1 MAYQS
6 LYRRYRSS
14 RFDELVGQQHVVTA
28 LKNAISDGRV
38 GHAYLFSGPR
48 GTGKTSTA
56 RILGKAL
63 NCTELESDGEPCG
76 RCESCQAFAT
86 GTSYDLQELDAASNN
101 GVEAIRDL
109 ISKVAL
115 GSPGRTKVYILD
127 EVHMLTAGAENALLK
142 TLEEPPDHVVFVL
155 ATTEPHKVVPTIRS
169 RTQHYE
175 FNLIPAEE
183 LEVHVR
189 WVAAD
194 AGLDITDEMIGH
206 VLRVGAGSARDT
218 LSALDQVVAAGGVP
232 HDDDAIVGVL
242 GGLAARDAAAVVAAV
257 SSAIK
262 SGRDPRVIGETL
274 LDRLR
279 DAFLASMSAPVDHL
293 SDTQALAAAD
303 LAAAMGPAA
312 ITRSLEVVGTALVDM
327 RQAPDPRVDL
337 EVALLR
343 LSRPDLDT
351 DLAAI
356 VARLERLEQGETVV
370 SAQPVATPE
379 PQPVAT
385 PEPQSVSPAEPGL
398 ADSSPAAIRP
408 ADVARLALAR
418 QREAKPPNDR
428 ESEAIDPGPEPSVP
442 GPEPSAPAPKTLG
455 AHRGTSQ
462 PASAPS
468 EAASSPLQDDLPAEP
483 PAPPAETSPT
493 SPAPHSAPPG
503 STAPSLAAVEAAWPE
518 VRGELSG
525 RAKSRF
531 SGGRFLSSGPDGIV
545 FGLPNVIHR
554 DRCADCADEVQ
565 AALSTRLGAAI
576 RLELVVDNDAPA
588 PTARAGQAPPP
599 KPASAEALEAD
610 PDSIDLAELTDAA
623 ADEADGLGLL
633 TEAFPGAEVIE
644 EPS

>member
-63 NCTELESDGEPCG
+63 NCTDLESDGEPCG
-76 RCESCQAFAT
+76 RCDSCQAFAT

-194 AGLDITDEMIGH
+194 AGLDVTDEMVGH

-242 GGLAARDAAAVVAAV
+242 GGLAAGDAAAVVAAV

-293 SDTQALAAAD
+293 SDTQAMAAAD
-303 LAAAMGPAA
+303 LAAAISPAA
-312 ITRSLEVVGTALVDM
+312 ITRSLQVVGTSLVEM

-370 SAQPVATPE
+370 SAQPA
-379 PQPVAT
+379 AR
-385 PEPQSVSPAEPGL
+385 PEPQSVSPAEPGH
-398 ADSSPAAIRP
+398 ADSGPAATRP

-418 QREAKPPNDR
+418 QREARPSNDR

-442 GPEPSAPAPKTLG
+442 GPEPSAAAPKTLG

-468 EAASSPLQDDLPAEP
+468 DAASSPPPEDLPAEL
-483 PAPPAETSPT
+483 PAPTAETSPT
-493 SPAPHSAPPG
+493 PAAPDSPAPG

-576 RLELVVDNDAPA
+576 RLDLVVDSDAPV
-588 PTARAGQAPPP
+588 PTARGGQTPAP
-599 KPASAEALEAD
+599 KATTTEALEAD
-610 PDSIDLAELTDAA
+610 PDSIDLAELADASP
-623 ADEADGLGLL
+623 DEADGLGLL